1 MRYYFRS
8 ISTTLL
14 STLLFVFC
22 GFAANANA
30 DEGQISFIGS
40 VVDPGCELQ
49 QQGINCY
56 QAEKSAFQYTAL
68 PFGQTALALDVG
80 ERLSLAPP
88 SARLDLIEVSR
99 VAEAEMLISASFN

>member
-1 MRYYFRS
+1 MRYYFRT

-14 STLLFVFC
+14 SAVLFVFC
-22 GFAANANA
+22 GFAANA